1 MKIKVLCLG
10 RSAKEIEV
18 QDGTTVEQAIQQ
30 AEFPKD
36 SSYTRHVNGSHC
48 MDSDIL
54 QLSFLRRLKGGMACL
69 SRHVSS
75 LLVGQTFLSPLNYS
89 KIHRFS
95 SFPRRRKSSNIFNI
109 SNFSRSQAS
118 MGR

>member
-18 QDGTTVEQAIQQ
+18 DTGTTVEQAIQQ

-36 SSYTRHVNGSHC
+36 NSYTRHVNGSHC

-54 QLSFLRRLKGGMACL
+54 NDGEFLTIWTIQ
-69 SRHVSS
+69 S
-75 LLVGQTFLSPLNYS
+75 
-89 KIHRFS
+89 
-95 SFPRRRKSSNIFNI
+95 
-109 SNFSRSQAS
+109 
-118 MGR
+118 